1 MFLDG
6 CEVVVQVLNR
16 VTLKLVQ
23 SVCEA
28 DKRGGSTLTV
38 SSIAFARMTVYA
50 GRTVEWTDDDGC
62 GPVVQ
67 RSNRGANRSLNSQ

>member
-16 VTLKLVQ
+16 VTLKPIQ
-23 SVCEA
+23 SVYEA
-28 DKRGGSTLTV
+28 DEKGGALTV
-38 SSIAFARMTVYA
+38 SSTAFARMTVYT

-62 GPVVQ
+62 GPTVQ
-67 RSNRGANRSLNSQ
+67 RSNREANRSSNSQ